1 MTATVALVMLQ
12 LASATAVASPAAA
25 PAPIACETFTRA
37 SATLPALVRTWF
49 AHSSDERVR
58 LCPQSPVPGEDAAPI
73 YFGEGPVAQHGTV
86 CSYPS
91 HVLRRIGSGT
101 GAHLQRYEQTEALQM
116 ALAGSAC
123 PVPHG
128 GAGAHD
134 YVETYDV
141 SAAAFVAI
149 MRLWSETAAAITAG
163 APTAGAPTAG
173 APPAADA
180 TGAPVRKRLESALG
194 AGHIAG
200 AAVTRVV
207 RIPGSVLHHRYAL
220 FIKVPERAADTASL
234 YVIYVDKNLRGPYW
248 ISAFAETN

>member
-12 LASATAVASPAAA
+12 LASATAVASPVAA
-25 PAPIACETFTRA
+25 PAPIACETFTRS
-37 SATLPALVRTWF
+37 SATLPPLVRTWF

-58 LCPQSPVPGEDAAPI
+58 RCPQSPVPAGDDTAPI
-73 YFGEGPVAQHGTV
+73 YFGEGPVAQRGTV

-91 HVLRRIGSGT
+91 HVLRRMGSGA

-116 ALAGSAC
+116 ALAGPEC
-123 PVPHG
+123 PVPH
-128 GAGAHD
+128 AGAHH

-149 MRLWSETAAAITAG
+149 MRLWSDTATAIAAG
-163 APTAGAPTAG
+163 APTAV
-173 APPAADA
+173 DA
-180 TGAPVRKRLESALG
+180 TGGPVRKRLEAALG
-194 AGHIAG
+194 PGHAAG
-200 AAVTRVV
+200 ADVMRVV
-207 RIPGSVLHHRYAL
+207 RIPGSVLRHRYAL
-220 FIKVPERAADTASL
+220 FIKVPERAADTAAL